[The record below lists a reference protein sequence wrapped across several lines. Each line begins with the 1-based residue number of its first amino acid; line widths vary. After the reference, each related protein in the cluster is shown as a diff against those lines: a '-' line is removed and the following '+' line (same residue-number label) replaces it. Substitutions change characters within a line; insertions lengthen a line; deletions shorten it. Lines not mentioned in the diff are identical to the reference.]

1 MEMAH
6 ANFKGNCWRLRWTPD
21 GPLKTHFSIFM
32 SCVTPQRN
40 LTLGSPVGM
49 GAGKKQGC
57 VPDTQQPGCQ
67 QLKNTFFLP
76 KPNLNPQTV
85 YSMSWN
91 DVWHLLKQEDLS
103 QVFYQL
109 RCREKYILQVPEH
122 YSLRKTNK
130 NPSKLASTEQTGNS
144 NEHTRLHTEYRRE
157 NTRGLQIATA
167 DAVHDITARES
178 PKLAEISLL
187 SLKLL
192 PSCKQNKEVISHQWE
207 TVLLFSHFLQQKIKR
222 LTYPS
227 VHFQIPQQ
235 HLVPHSPALETHP
248 NSLLTSP
255 TAKKKNL

>member
-57 VPDTQQPGCQ
+57 VPDTRQPGCQ

-91 DVWHLLKQEDLS
+91 GVWHLLKQEDLS

-109 RCREKYILQVPEH
+109 RCQRKIHFAGTRTLFFEKNKQKSIKTCFNRTNRKFKWAYTFTYRIQKREHKRPTDSYSWCSAWHHSSWEPQACRDLPAFPEII
-122 YSLRKTNK
+122 T
-130 NPSKLASTEQTGNS
+130 KL
-144 NEHTRLHTEYRRE
+144 
-157 NTRGLQIATA
+157 
-167 DAVHDITARES
+167 
-178 PKLAEISLL
+178 
-187 SLKLL
+187 
-192 PSCKQNKEVISHQWE
+192 
-207 TVLLFSHFLQQKIKR
+207 
-222 LTYPS
+222 
-227 VHFQIPQQ
+227 
-235 HLVPHSPALETHP
+235 
-248 NSLLTSP
+248 
-255 TAKKKNL
+255 

>member
-109 RCREKYILQVPEH
+109 RCREKYILQNIILWE
-122 YSLRKTNK
+122 K
-130 NPSKLASTEQTGNS
+130 QTKIHQN
-144 NEHTRLHTEYRRE
+144 L
-157 NTRGLQIATA
+157 LQ
-167 DAVHDITARES
+167 
-178 PKLAEISLL
+178 
-187 SLKLL
+187 
-192 PSCKQNKEVISHQWE
+192 QNKQEIQMSIHVYIQNTEERTQE
-207 TVLLFSHFLQQKIKR
+207 TYR
-222 LTYPS
+222 
-227 VHFQIPQQ
+227 
-235 HLVPHSPALETHP
+235 
-248 NSLLTSP
+248 
-255 TAKKKNL
+255 